1 MEAMSTAEPS
11 ERPQAYQLVLD
22 HIESGILEHRLKVG
36 EQLPPERDLAAQ
48 LGVSRSAVREAMRVL
63 QTQGLITSGTGPGR
77 GTRIAPSQGDALGRI
92 FRLHLTLSEDRIA
105 DLTEVRVAL
114 ERASAALAAGLAD
127 DRATA
132 ELHSLLAAMAETREI
147 ETFNSLD
154 TDFHVQIARAGS
166 NLLIGDLTAAIRE
179 AAKEPLR
186 AASLAMPNWQ
196 DFREHLHEQH
206 RGILAAITA
215 RAPER
220 ASELMEAHI
229 RDAYAALGIT
239 SAPAVAD

>member
-1 MEAMSTAEPS
+1 MSTAEPS
-11 ERPQAYQLVLD
+11 ERPHAYQLVLD

-114 ERASAALAAGLAD
+114 ERASAALAATLAD

-132 ELHSLLAAMAETREI
+132 ELHTVLAAMAEAREI

-166 NLLIGDLTAAIRE
+166 NLLISDLTAAIRE
-179 AAKEPLR
+179 AAKDPLR
-186 AASLAMPNWQ
+186 AASLTMADWPS
-196 DFREHLHEQH
+196 FRDELHEEH
-206 RGILAAITA
+206 RDILAAITS
-215 RAPER
+215 RTPER

-229 RDAYAALGIT
+229 RHAYATLGIT
-239 SAPAVAD
+239 SVTAVG